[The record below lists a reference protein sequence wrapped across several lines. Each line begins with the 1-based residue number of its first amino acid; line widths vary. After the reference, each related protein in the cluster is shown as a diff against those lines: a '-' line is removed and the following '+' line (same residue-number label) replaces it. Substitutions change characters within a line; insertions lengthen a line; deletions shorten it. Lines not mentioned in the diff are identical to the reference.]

1 MTQTL
6 NHDASP
12 LTKSSAIAVPPSA
25 ISNYRTGE
33 ARQIALGI
41 LWEQTLN
48 HLVDSD
54 SVVLRSAKI
63 PILAKLCRNGP
74 SSSNSGQI
82 GA

>member
-1 MTQTL
+1 MTQTV

-12 LTKSSAIAVPPSA
+12 LTKSPATTGSRAAIPDH
-25 ISNYRTGE
+25 RLGE
-33 ARQIALGI
+33 AWQIPSRI
-41 LWEQTLN
+41 LREQTLN
-48 HLVDSD
+48 HPVDSD

-74 SSSNSGQI
+74 TFSNSGQI